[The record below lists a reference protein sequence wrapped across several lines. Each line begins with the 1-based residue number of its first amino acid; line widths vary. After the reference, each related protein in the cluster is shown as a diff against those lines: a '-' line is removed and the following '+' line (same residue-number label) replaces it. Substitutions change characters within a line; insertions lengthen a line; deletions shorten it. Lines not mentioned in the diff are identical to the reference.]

1 MIFRGVKM
9 KKILFG
15 IIAAALMTMLAF
27 AVSAE
32 VVVTY
37 DFEEVDASQGIY
49 KVVGTLTDT
58 EGDFRAWKN
67 DITFDYSLFKPVNKT
82 TYAAIDIA
90 TNTTN
95 KASLNRFTYYSES
108 EGDDVT
114 ASWAQVV
121 WSVSGD
127 TAKLVYETYIT
138 PDDAIADNSLVFE
151 MTVKFV
157 DGKSVKDMTENSF
170 VVDYI
175 AYANGKNNYYNS
187 TDSSANNISFAN
199 NVNPKPVT
207 AITVPV
213 VAGDVVYLQ
222 DGSFATAAT
231 TGDYNVLLT
240 SGYVVVNTGYTA
252 QSTYY
257 VDGRTATLV
266 HTNGVVAKEDL
277 SLRDR
282 TPAADGNDKNGLRF
296 IVNHNPEAR
305 AVAGHAVSE
314 MGFIMTAETTK
325 VIEAC
330 GEDYVLDMN
339 MVANNIGTEEKPVFA
354 AKKGAAYVPAE
365 EVDIVYNKTSDTLWQ
380 IAGVFYGIP
389 TTSEGVKTTIVSR
402 PYYKVGE
409 TYVYGEIVKSTLYD
423 VALAL
428 STDDSFEFASASMK
442 AYIEEVL
449 DAGNGSTGEVLDEL
463 MINLDGLF
471 D

>member
-1 MIFRGVKM
+1 M
-9 KKILFG
+9 KRLMVLMSCVMLAVLLAVT
-15 IIAAALMTMLAF
+15 AAAT
-27 AVSAE
+27 VSF
-32 VVVTY
+32 TY
-37 DFEEVDASQGIY
+37 DLEETEFDNVY
-49 KVVGTLTDT
+49 KVVLTITEDEGDIRGFKNILSFDNATLIPADSYDGSTPDVSVNPDYPVVLGKYTTGSGRNEKTSNLEFLANPKWTLDGANSKVELNIQNPGFVSNPYTPSGFVAYEIYFSLAEGKTVAEDSFKVEYINYSNGKDNYYGETT
-58 EGDFRAWKN
+58 EGR
-67 DITFDYSLFKPVNKT
+67 VNN
-82 TYAAIDIA
+82 I
-90 TNTTN
+90 
-95 KASLNRFTYYSES
+95 
-108 EGDDVT
+108 V
-114 ASWAQVV
+114 
-121 WSVSGD
+121 
-127 TAKLVYETYIT
+127 
-138 PDDAIADNSLVFE
+138 
-151 MTVKFV
+151 
-157 DGKSVKDMTENSF
+157 
-170 VVDYI
+170 
-175 AYANGKNNYYNS
+175 
-187 TDSSANNISFAN
+187 SANN
-199 NVNPKPVT
+199 VVPKPVT

-428 STDDSFEFASASMK
+428 SEDDSFEFASASMK